1 VERDDE
7 DDRLPVA
14 YQRVTEWLADGVSP
28 EDMAA
33 RLGIDPAAV
42 PALIELAVAKLA
54 RATDEAQQ
62 EPDPAGDGP

>member
-7 DDRLPVA
+7 DHRLPVA
-14 YQRVTEWLADGVSP
+14 YQRVTEWLAGGVSP

-54 RATDEAQQ
+54 RATDESQQ
-62 EPDPAGDGP
+62 EPDPAGDGS